1 MQLVMKRSRL
11 SGLWSRFRI
20 TARLDLDTQE
30 QHLLVRYALRG
41 MTLTEGRL
49 HRDLIRAALITIPI
63 VLILA
68 FLLAIIMAVLGTISI
83 NSAAG
88 ILLFMLF
95 VTFIVVYLQIRET
108 VSVSDLLIG
117 RDFKARSLIS
127 LLNTESR
134 IRKMAE
140 IFQRILEQ
148 AKTWHTPEVIDLTP
162 KPLLSALEDE
172 NAVAG

>member
-30 QHLLVRYALRG
+30 QHLLVRYSLRG

-49 HRDLIRAALITIPI
+49 RRDLLRTTLISLPI
-63 VLILA
+63 VLIFT
-68 FLLAIIMAVLGTISI
+68 FLLAIIMAVFKTISV
-83 NSAAG
+83 NPAAA
-88 ILLFMLF
+88 IFLFILF

-148 AKTWHTPEVIDLTP
+148 AKTWHEPEVIDLTP